1 MSPETKALIEKAISR
16 KNLGREEQRRLGME
30 LRDALALCE
39 FQKGVI
45 SKIKVI
51 SVNKISGE

>member
-1 MSPETKALIEKAISR
+1 MSPETKALIEKAVSR

-39 FQKGVI
+39 FQKTVI
-45 SKIKVI
+45 SKIKVLKVENTI
-51 SVNKISGE
+51 A